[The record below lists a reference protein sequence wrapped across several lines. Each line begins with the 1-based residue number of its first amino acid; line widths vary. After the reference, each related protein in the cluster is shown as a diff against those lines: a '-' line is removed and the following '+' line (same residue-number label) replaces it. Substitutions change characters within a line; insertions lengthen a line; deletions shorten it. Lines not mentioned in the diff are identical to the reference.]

1 MARKLKILYAIQGT
15 GNGHVSRARDF
26 IPYLQQH
33 FELDILISGTQVD
46 VSLPQQIT
54 YRKKGAS
61 FIFGKNGGIDYWNTI
76 NSLSPITFL
85 KDVLTLPITQYDL
98 VINDFEPL
106 SAWAAK
112 RKNIPVI
119 ALSHQSSF
127 LSSKTP
133 RPIQADNFTEFLFR
147 QYAPSNFQIAFHFQ
161 SYDTFIH
168 TPIIRKEIR
177 SLKTSNDGHYTV
189 YLPAYQHEFLV
200 NYLSKWPQIKWQVFA
215 KNLKQAYQIENIKV
229 CPVQNESFNNSLA
242 SCAGLLTG
250 GGFEA
255 PAEALFLGKKVF
267 SVPMKGQYEQ
277 ICNAEA
283 LHKMGIPVVHELD
296 ESAEILI
303 DKWLEAPHGPKIN
316 FPDNLSKVLINLD
329 QLILKATNY

>member
-1 MARKLKILYAIQGT
+1 MRKLKILYAIQGT

-33 FELDILISGTQVD
+33 FDLDILISGTQVD
-46 VSLPQQIT
+46 VALPHEIT

-61 FIFGKNGGIDYWNTI
+61 FIFGKSGGVDYWKSI
-76 NSLSPITFL
+76 KGLSPFTFL
-85 KDVLTLPITQYDL
+85 KDLFFLPISKYDL
-98 VINDFEPL
+98 VINDFEPI

-112 RKNIPVI
+112 RKKIPVI
-119 ALSHQSSF
+119 ALSHQCSF
-127 LSSKTP
+127 LSKHTP
-133 RPIQADNFTEFLFR
+133 RPVETDAFTEFLFR
-147 QYAPSNFQIAFHFQ
+147 KYAPSDYQIGFHFQ
-161 SYDTFIH
+161 SYDQFIQ

-177 SLKTSNDGHYTV
+177 QLHTSNDGHYAV

-200 NYLSKWPQIKWQVFA
+200 NYLSQWPLIKWHVFA

-229 CPVQNESFNNSLA
+229 CPVQNENFNNSLA
-242 SCAGLLTG
+242 SSAGLLTG

-283 LHKMGIPVVHELD
+283 LHKMGIPVVSALD
-296 ESAEILI
+296 DVAHPIL
-303 DKWLEAPHGPKIN
+303 DQWLSTPANAAIV
-316 FPDNLSKVLINLD
+316 FPDNLDQVFSDLQKLIA
-329 QLILKATNY
+329 KATHI

>member
-1 MARKLKILYAIQGT
+1 MRKLKILYAIQGT

-33 FELDILISGTQVD
+33 FDLDILISGTQVD
-46 VSLPQQIT
+46 VALPHEIT
-54 YRKKGAS
+54 YRKRGAS
-61 FIFGKNGGIDYWNTI
+61 FIFGKNGGVDYWKSI
-76 NSLSPITFL
+76 KGLSPFTFL
-85 KDVLTLPITQYDL
+85 KDLLSLPISKYDL
-98 VINDFEPL
+98 VINDFEPI

-112 RKNIPVI
+112 RKKIPVI
-119 ALSHQSSF
+119 ALSHQCSF
-127 LSSKTP
+127 LSMQTP
-133 RPIQADNFTEFLFR
+133 RPAETDAFTEFLFR
-147 QYAPSNFQIAFHFQ
+147 KYAPSDYQIGFHFQ
-161 SYDTFIH
+161 PYDTFIQ

-177 SLKTSNDGHYTV
+177 QLHSSNDGHYTV

-200 NYLSKWPQIKWQVFA
+200 NYLSQWPHIKWHVFA

-229 CPVQNESFNNSLA
+229 CPVQNENFNNSLA
-242 SCAGLLTG
+242 CCAGLLTG

-283 LHKMGIPVVHELD
+283 LHKMGIPVVAALD
-296 ESAEILI
+296 EDAQLTL
-303 DKWLEAPHGPKIN
+303 DKWLSTPASAAIV
-316 FPDNLSKVLINLD
+316 FPDNLDQVFNDLQKLIA
-329 QLILKATNY
+329 KATHI